1 MDENKQGLKNNI
13 LSDEEMKRLAILGE
27 SITDALSCNINGEG
41 VPCKT
46 DRLEAVELMK
56 QYLKIHN
63 INFTVDDDE

>member
-1 MDENKQGLKNNI
+1 MQNKSNI
-13 LSDEEMKRLAILGE
+13 LSDEEMKKLAKLGYKIIC
-27 SITDALSCNINGEG
+27 SLSCNINGEG